1 MESHIVIF
9 LHEVM
14 QSILFKNLIKVNKM
28 FISVFFKCLNWLQLK
43 ILFFND
49 FGYVHIRMEII
60 LSLNHLD
67 ICVKHLDI
75 GLNCILLDPAFT
87 QLFGAIQISAKQA
100 HQVYILIT
108 LCTSF
113 TVMTFS
119 QLLWRQTA
127 VSKPILK
134 FWVSS

>member
-1 MESHIVIF
+1 
-9 LHEVM
+9 
-14 QSILFKNLIKVNKM
+14 M

-43 ILFFND
+43 TLFFND

-67 ICVKHLDI
+67 ICIKHLDI
-75 GLNCILLDPAFT
+75 WLNCVFLDPVFS
-87 QLFGAIQISAKQA
+87 QLFGAIQISVKQA

-108 LCTSF
+108 LCTSV

-119 QLLWRQTA
+119 QLLCRQTP

-134 FWVSS
+134 FWVSSYFKKKMHKETYRTRK